1 MNRTMC
7 RRILCAFL
15 LLVSLAPAVAFA
27 GEAAAERAADR
38 GIFESLLSWLP
49 EFWDGFVVLLDDSGG
64 SLDPWGGGTAVAPP
78 APNEG

>member
-1 MNRTMC
+1 MNRTRC

-27 GEAAAERAADR
+27 GEAAERAADR
-38 GIFESLLSWLP
+38 GIFEPLLAWLP
-49 EFWDGFVVLLDDSGG
+49 ELWDGFVVLLDDSGG

-78 APNEG
+78 DPNQG